1 MHVSY
6 LVWLFKL
13 AKITAN
19 ILYLLKHHPG
29 VEIRRDK
36 EGYTIRVIYT
46 TGIKGVEY
54 KSSTLLSS
62 SDKIRKVNQKF
73 VKHKNTRNRI
83 INWKGV

>member
-1 MHVSY
+1 MRISN

-13 AKITAN
+13 AKTTAN

-73 VKHKNTRNRI
+73 VKHKNTRNRV